1 MRELTTDCCVAGGG
15 PAGMVLGY
23 LLARQ
28 GVDVIVLEKHA
39 DFLRDFRGDTV
50 HPSTLQAFHEMGLLD
65 RLLERPHQRTEIV
78 SVIIEGRPF
87 RVADFRRLPVVAP
100 YIAMMPQWDFLDR
113 LADAGRGLPGF
124 RLLMSTEAVACRT
137 DVGEVT
143 GIDAVTADGPI
154 AIHATLTVAADGR
167 ASRLRED
174 GGLPLQDIGAP
185 IDVFWFRLSRR
196 GPASAE
202 SLGRVSQDGVL
213 VLINRGD
220 YWQCAL
226 PFPKGSEA
234 ALRAAG
240 LPAFRAR
247 IARIAPDLA
256 DSVAELESWDA
267 VKLLSVQV
275 NRLERWWRD
284 GLLCIG
290 DAAHAMSPVGGVG
303 INLAV
308 QDAIAA
314 ARMLGTPLRDGTLTT
329 DHLAA
334 VQRRRE
340 RPARLTQAVQVFAHK
355 RVLVPA
361 LSAAAP
367 IRAPLP
373 LRLLQWLP
381 MLQRLPARAIGM
393 GLRPE
398 HWDVGL
404 DREKL
409 AGLDR

>member
-1 MRELTTDCCVAGGG
+1 MRELTTDCCIAGGG

-28 GVDVIVLEKHA
+28 GVDVIVLEKHG

-50 HPSTLQAFHEMGLLD
+50 HPSTLQAFHEMGVLD
-65 RLLERPHQRTEIV
+65 RLLERPHQRTETV

-113 LADAGRGLPGF
+113 LAEAGRGLPGF
-124 RLLMSTEAVACRT
+124 RLLMSAEAMACRV
-137 DVGEVT
+137 DAGAVT
-143 GIDAVTADGPI
+143 GIDAVTADGPMT
-154 AIHATLTVAADGR
+154 IHASLTVAADGR
-167 ASRLRED
+167 ASRLRD
-174 GGLPLQDIGAP
+174 DSGLPLRDIGAP
-185 IDVFWFRLSRR
+185 IDVFWFQLSRR

-240 LPAFRAR
+240 LPAFRER
-247 IARIAPDLA
+247 IARIAPNLA
-256 DSVAELESWDA
+256 ESVAELDSWE
-267 VKLLSVQV
+267 VVMLLSVQV

-284 GLLCIG
+284 GLLFIG

-314 ARMLGTPLRDGTLTT
+314 ARILGTPLRDGTLTT
-329 DHLAA
+329 EHLAA

-340 RPARLTQAVQVFAHK
+340 RPAQLTQAAQVFAHK

-361 LSAAAP
+361 LSAAAS
-367 IRAPLP
+367 IRPPLL

-381 MLQRLPARAIGM
+381 VLQRLPARAIGM

-398 HWDVGL
+398 HWDARL
-404 DREKL
+404 DWKYP

>member
-1 MRELTTDCCVAGGG
+1 MTTDCCIAGGG

-50 HPSTLQAFHEMGLLD
+50 HPSTLQAFHEMGLLE
-65 RLLERPHQRTEIV
+65 RLLERPHQRTETV
-78 SVIIEGRPF
+78 SVIIDGRPF
-87 RVADFRRLPVVAP
+87 TVADFRHLPVVAP
-100 YIAMMPQWDFLDR
+100 YIAMMPQWDFLDE
-113 LADAGRGLPGF
+113 LAEAGRSHAGF
-124 RLLMSTEAVACRT
+124 RLLMSAEAVGCLQENG
-137 DVGEVT
+137 VVT
-143 GIDAVTADGPI
+143 GLEARTPDG
-154 AIHATLTVAADGR
+154 TLNIRAKLTIAADGR
-167 ASRLRED
+167 SSRLREQS
-174 GGLPLQDIGAP
+174 GLPLKELGAP
-185 IDVFWFRLSRR
+185 IDVLWFRLSRTSA
-196 GPASAE
+196 GTAE
-202 SLGRVSQDGVL
+202 SFGRISADGML

-226 PFPKGSEA
+226 PFPKGSHEA
-234 ALRAAG
+234 LQAAG
-240 LPAFRAR
+240 FPAFRER
-247 IARIAPDLA
+247 IARIAPELA
-256 DSVAELESWDA
+256 EHVAELESWDD

-275 NRLERWWRD
+275 NRLERWWRE

-290 DAAHAMSPVGGVG
+290 DAAHAMSPVGGIG

-314 ARMLGTPLRDGTLTT
+314 ARVLGAPLRNDTLTT

-340 RPARLTQAVQVFAHK
+340 RPARITQAAQVFAHE
-355 RVLVPA
+355 RVLVPV
-361 LSAAAP
+361 LSATAP
-367 IRAPLP
+367 IRPPLP

-398 HWDVGL
+398 HWDTAL
-404 DREKL
+404 DR
-409 AGLDR
+409 R

>member
-1 MRELTTDCCVAGGG
+1 LRELTTDCCIAGGG
-15 PAGMVLGY
+15 PAGMMLGY

-50 HPSTLQAFHEMGLLD
+50 HPSTLQAFHEMGLLE
-65 RLLERPHQRTEIV
+65 RLLERPHQRTETV
-78 SVIIEGRPF
+78 SVIVDGRAF
-87 RVADFRRLPVVAP
+87 TVADFRHLPVVAP
-100 YIAMMPQWDFLDR
+100 YVAMMPQWDFLDQ
-113 LADAGRGLPGF
+113 LASAGRAHAGF
-124 RLLMSTEAVACRT
+124 RLLMRAEAVGCLY
-137 DVGEVT
+137 DG
-143 GIDAVTADGPI
+143 GAVAGLQADTADGAL
-154 AIHATLTVAADGR
+154 AIRAKLSVAADGR
-167 ASRLRED
+167 DSRLRQQS
-174 GGLPLQDIGAP
+174 GLPLKELGAP
-185 IDVFWFRLSRR
+185 IDVLWFRLSRT
-196 GPASAE
+196 GAGAAE
-202 SLGRVSQDGVL
+202 SLGHLSPDGML
-213 VLINRGD
+213 VLINRGN

-226 PFPKGSEA
+226 PFPKGGHEA
-234 ALRAAG
+234 LQAAG
-240 LPAFRAR
+240 LPAFRER
-247 IARIAPDLA
+247 IARIAPQLA
-256 DSVAELESWDA
+256 DAVGELGGWDD
-267 VKLLSVQV
+267 VQLLSVQV
-275 NRLERWWRD
+275 NRLERWWRE

-314 ARMLGTPLRDGTLTT
+314 ARILGAPLREGTLAN

-340 RPARLTQAVQVFAHK
+340 RAARLTQTAQVFAHD

-361 LSAAAP
+361 ISAAAP
-367 IRAPLP
+367 IRPPIL

-398 HWDVGL
+398 HWDAAL
-404 DREKL
+404 DQP
-409 AGLDR
+409 